1 MISLLVAS
9 GFLVPAHASTTNGG
23 PSQPDGIVPVTVP
36 GFAIATPEYTTA
48 CPGGLTG
55 CTASPNTS
63 WSDDIYQV
71 TASGVI
77 TITITDC
84 CYIADYY
91 SLWMTTDPTGLTGWT
106 LVGTTPEVHTDSNL
120 VAPSFNPLWDG
131 TGTSNS
137 AGSFAVSVSGT
148 TLFAVRDELFDPL
161 VAALA
166 SSCGG
171 AANLLSNGC
180 SAPGISMS
188 PGFSPAG
195 VILTFSPITTSSV
208 PEFGA
213 PPMAMAA
220 VGLLAVALLVRRL
233 RPSSSL
239 PAL

>member
-9 GFLVPAHASTTNGG
+9 GFLVPALASTTNGG
-23 PSQPDGIVPVTVP
+23 PPQPDGVVPVTVP

-55 CTASPNTS
+55 CTVSPNTS

-71 TASGVI
+71 TGSGVI
-77 TITITDC
+77 TITVTDC
-84 CYIADYY
+84 CFVADYY

-106 LVGTTPEVHTDSNL
+106 LVGTTPQVHTDSNL
-120 VAPSFNPLWDG
+120 VAPGFNPLWDG
-131 TGTSNS
+131 TGTNNS
-137 AGSFAVSVSGT
+137 AGSFTVSVSGT
-148 TLFAVRDELFDPL
+148 ALFAVRDELFDPL

-171 AANLLSNGC
+171 SANLLSNGC
-180 SAPGISMS
+180 DEPGIFIS

-195 VILTFSPITTSSV
+195 VVLTFSPVTESSV

-213 PPMAMAA
+213 PSMVMAA
-220 VGLLAVALLVRRL
+220 AGLLGVALLARKL
-233 RPSSSL
+233 RPSL
-239 PAL
+239 LAP